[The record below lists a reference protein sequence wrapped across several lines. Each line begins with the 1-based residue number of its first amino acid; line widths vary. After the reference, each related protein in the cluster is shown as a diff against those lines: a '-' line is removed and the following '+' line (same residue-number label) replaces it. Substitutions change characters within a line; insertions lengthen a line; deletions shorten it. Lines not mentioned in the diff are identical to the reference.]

1 MGPRF
6 EFVRRLVSEPVWLP
20 DSAPAPLPHRIP
32 TLMSIDHIA
41 VCSDAKDASP
51 LTTAESRLRPSGH
64 NLCAIDTCDGID
76 HGA

>member
-6 EFVRRLVSEPVWLP
+6 ESVRRLVSEPVWLL
-20 DSAPAPLPHRIP
+20 DSAPAPLSHRIP
-32 TLMSIDHIA
+32 TLVSIDHIA
-41 VCSDAKDASP
+41 VCSDAKDAP
-51 LTTAESRLRPSGH
+51 QLTTAESRLRPSGH